1 MTTPTTLR
9 MRTYSVTVEGFPS
22 VVYSA
27 RSPAKARSKAWQHYS
42 SAFDCSFKNFLRI
55 SRVRS
60 CGVPADDGYAYVRRT
75 YGVDPKVGDRV
86 RLVNEGQ
93 ASGQEGEVVY
103 PGQST
108 AHVHVL
114 LDGRE
119 HVSIVHPMSIEFVTP
134 TTISAFLETEGV
146 GG

>member
-1 MTTPTTLR
+1 MTMPTTMR
-9 MRTYSVTVEGFPS
+9 MRTYSVTVEGFPP
-22 VVYSA
+22 VTYSA
-27 RSPAKARSKAWQHYS
+27 TSPAKARTAAWQNFN
-42 SAFDCSFKNFLRI
+42 SAFDCKFKDFLRI
-55 SRVRS
+55 SKVRR
-60 CGVPADDGYAYVRRT
+60 CDVPMDDGYAYVRRN
-75 YGVDPKVGDRV
+75 YGVDPKIGARV
-86 RLVNEGQ
+86 RLVNEGP

-134 TTISAFLETEGV
+134 TTISAFLETEGL
-146 GG
+146 